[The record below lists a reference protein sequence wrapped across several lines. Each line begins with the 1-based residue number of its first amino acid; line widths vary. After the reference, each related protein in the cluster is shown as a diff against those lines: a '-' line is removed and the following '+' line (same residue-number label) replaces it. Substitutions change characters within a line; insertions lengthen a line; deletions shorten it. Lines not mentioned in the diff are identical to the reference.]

1 MSNVVITEHVIVV
14 EPFGNIS
21 PLSTS
26 WSDKSVIIKHAIVV
40 EPFGNMA
47 EASTFWS
54 NPGPISTS
62 WFDTS
67 PFLTSWDKVVN
78 PLRNG

>member
-1 MSNVVITEHVIVV
+1 
-14 EPFGNIS
+14 
-21 PLSTS
+21 
-26 WSDKSVIIKHAIVV
+26 
-40 EPFGNMA
+40 MA

-67 PFLTSWDKVVN
+67 PFSTNWNEVVN

>member
-21 PLSTS
+21 LL
-26 WSDKSVIIKHAIVV
+26 
-40 EPFGNMA
+40 
-47 EASTFWS
+47 STFWG
-54 NPGPISTS
+54 NPSPISTS

-67 PFLTSWDKVVN
+67 PFSTSWDKAVN
-78 PLRNG
+78 PLRSG

>member
-1 MSNVVITEHVIVV
+1 
-14 EPFGNIS
+14 
-21 PLSTS
+21 
-26 WSDKSVIIKHAIVV
+26 
-40 EPFGNMA
+40 MA

-54 NPGPISTS
+54 NPSPISTS

-67 PFLTSWDKVVN
+67 PFSTSWDEVVN

>member
-1 MSNVVITEHVIVV
+1 
-14 EPFGNIS
+14 
-21 PLSTS
+21 
-26 WSDKSVIIKHAIVV
+26 
-40 EPFGNMA
+40 MA

-62 WFDTS
+62 WFDTL
-67 PFLTSWDKVVN
+67 PFSTSWDEVVN